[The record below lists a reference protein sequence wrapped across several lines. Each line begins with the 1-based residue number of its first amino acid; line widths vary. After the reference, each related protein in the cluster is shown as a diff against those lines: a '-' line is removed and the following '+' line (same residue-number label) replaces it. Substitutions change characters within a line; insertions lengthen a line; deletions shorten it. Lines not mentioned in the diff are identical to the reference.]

1 MVKLHFVKHL
11 FDFDVKLLCIKYTFL
26 LGFLLFVNVQ
36 GGAFRVGYGVG
47 AVECLQVYL
56 VKTDACAYGYDGA
69 QQFAMRARVE
79 ARRRELVPT
88 GLTAKVA
95 YLPDKLGGGLAT
107 KP

>member
-1 MVKLHFVKHL
+1 MHKICT
-11 FDFDVKLLCIKYTFL
+11 LLR
-26 LGFLLFVNVQ
+26 FLLFVHVQ
-36 GGAFRVGYGVG
+36 WCAFGVG
-47 AVECLQVYL
+47 DGVGGVEGAQVNL
-56 VKTDACAYGYDGA
+56 VVADACAHGHDGS

-79 ARRRELVPT
+79 ARRWELVPT

>member
-1 MVKLHFVKHL
+1 MHKIYA
-11 FDFDVKLLCIKYTFL
+11 LLR
-26 LGFLLFVNVQ
+26 FLLFVNIQ
-36 GGAFRVGYGVG
+36 GCAFRVGYGVG
-47 AVECLQVYL
+47 AVECLQVNL
-56 VKTDACAYGYDGA
+56 VKTDARAYGYDGA

-79 ARRRELVPT
+79 ARRWELVPT